1 MSTPAPPPQ
10 PPRQPEPQPQ
20 REPQPHQRAAQP
32 GPLPP
37 PEAGVAFQP
46 VDRRY
51 AYARLLTESTF
62 LLGALIVVLVVGF
75 LFWKPLLWIGLPA
88 IAAWAI
94 FAVWLIFRQTRALG
108 YAERASDLLVRHGI
122 MFHTTSVV
130 PYGRLQYVEVS
141 SGPIERMFGLAGV
154 ELHTASASTD
164 ATIPGLPRAEAERLR
179 DELATRGESQLAGL

>member
-1 MSTPAPPPQ
+1 MSTSAPPPQ

-20 REPQPHQRAAQP
+20 REPQPQQRAAQP

-62 LLGALIVVLVVGF
+62 LLGALIVVLVVGI
-75 LFWKPLLWIGLPA
+75 LFWKPLLWIGLPV

>member
-1 MSTPAPPPQ
+1 MSIPAPPPQ
-10 PPRQPEPQPQ
+10 PPRQPEPPQ
-20 REPQPHQRAAQP
+20 RPVQP

-46 VDRRY
+46 VDRKY
-51 AYARLLTESTF
+51 AYARLLTEAIF
-62 LLGALIVVLVVGF
+62 LVGALIVVLVVGI
-75 LFWKPLLWIGLPA
+75 LFWKPLMWIGLPV

-94 FAVWLIFRQTRALG
+94 FAVWLIFRQTKAFG

>member
-10 PPRQPEPQPQ
+10 PPRQPQPQ
-20 REPQPHQRAAQP
+20 PQPHQRAAQP

-37 PEAGVAFQP
+37 PEAGVSFQP

-51 AYARLLTESTF
+51 AYARLLTESIF
-62 LLGALIVVLVVGF
+62 LLGALTVVLAVGI
-75 LFWKPLLWIGLPA
+75 LFWKPLIWIGLPV

-94 FAVWLIFRQTRALG
+94 FAVWLIFRQTKALG
-108 YAERASDLLVRHGI
+108 YAERTFDLLVRHGI

-179 DELATRGESQLAGL
+179 DELAARGESQLAGL